1 MNMLRPASA
10 LLRVGRRLSRT
21 SIQPL
26 KKTANLKCLMQPRYS
41 QFSSMPSLQA
51 IFKREIVDEKGN
63 CFESESMQ
71 TLRTKLGKVFEI
83 SEQPGSLKVEL
94 KGVVDKDHVHIYFNA
109 QDTVESDDDW
119 EDEEEEEFV
128 DVAGEEDEE
137 ETDELPAVRFIADI
151 SRGKEVLRF
160 DCVASGNVTIEKMR
174 FIKDIDTVDDD
185 EDTYEG
191 PNFVDLEMDM
201 QERLYEYLS
210 DRFVDNDVGRFIAEY
225 ADLKEQKEYVSF
237 LENAAKFIK

>member
-1 MNMLRPASA
+1 MFRSATA
-10 LLRVGRRLSRT
+10 LLRVSRQLSAT
-21 SIQPL
+21 SIQSL
-26 KKTANLKCLMQPRYS
+26 RQTAAPKCLTQQRCS

-63 CFESESMQ
+63 CFESEAMQ
-71 TLRTKLGKVFEI
+71 NLRTKLGKVFEI
-83 SEQPGSLKVEL
+83 IEQPGSMKVEL
-94 KGVVDKDHVHIYFNA
+94 KGVMDKDHVHIYFNA
-109 QDTVESDDDW
+109 QDTVESDDEW

-128 DVAGEEDEE
+128 DVADEEDEE

-160 DCVASGNVTIEKMR
+160 DCVASGNITIEKMR

-185 EDTYEG
+185 EYTYEG

-237 LENAAKFIK
+237 LQNTAKFIK